1 MLSSLPLVLWI
12 VIFSL
17 IGSVGSLIGGIILIL
32 KEGWIQR
39 IMFCLISF
47 ATGTL
52 LGAVF
57 LGMLPKAMTKAEPST
72 VLGYVL
78 IGIVLFFVL
87 EKLLIW
93 YHCHNEKCEI
103 HSAAP
108 YLILFGDAF
117 HNFMDGVVI
126 AAGFL
131 ISIPFGIATSLAV
144 VAHEVPQEIGDFA
157 ILLHGGM
164 SKKKA
169 FVYNFL
175 SALPTIPGALIA
187 YGFSYYVDK
196 VTHFI
201 LALAASS
208 FLYIAIADLIPEIHH
223 KTPPGRGFYQIIL
236 MGIGIGVI
244 AFFRMM
250 H

>member
-1 MLSSLPLVLWI
+1 MLLVWI
-12 VIFSL
+12 ILFSL
-17 IGSVGSLIGGIILIL
+17 IGSIGSLIGSAILL
-32 KEGWIQR
+32 LWEKWTQR
-39 IMFCLISF
+39 VMFCLISF
-47 ATGTL
+47 AAGTL
-52 LGAVF
+52 LGAAF
-57 LGMLPKAMTKAEPST
+57 LGMLPKAMTKTKPST
-72 VLGYVL
+72 VLIFVL

-87 EKLLIW
+87 EKFLIW
-93 YHCHNEKCEI
+93 YHCHDEKCEV

-126 AAGFL
+126 TAGFL
-131 ISIPFGIATSLAV
+131 ISVPFGVATSLAV

-164 SKKKA
+164 GKMKA
-169 FVYNFL
+169 FTYNFL
-175 SALPTIPGALIA
+175 SAGATVPGALTA
-187 YGFSYYVDK
+187 YALSWHMEK
-196 VTHFI
+196 ITPII

-208 FLYIAIADLIPEIHH
+208 FLYIAIADLIPEIHRR
-223 KTPPGRGFYQIIL
+223 TPPGRGLYQVIF

>member
-1 MLSSLPLVLWI
+1 MLLIWI
-12 VIFSL
+12 ILFSL

-32 KEGWIQR
+32 KEGWTQR

-57 LGMLPKAMTKAEPST
+57 LGMLPKAMTKAPPST
-72 VLGYVL
+72 ILSYVL
-78 IGIVLFFVL
+78 VGIILFFVL

-93 YHCHNEKCEI
+93 YHCHDEKCEI

-108 YLILFGDAF
+108 YLVLFGDAF

-126 AAGFL
+126 TAGFL
-131 ISIPFGIATSLAV
+131 VSVPFGIATSLAV

-157 ILLHGGM
+157 VLLHGGM
-164 SKKKA
+164 GKRKA
-169 FVYNFL
+169 FTYNFL
-175 SALPTIPGALIA
+175 SAVATIPGALIA
-187 YGFSYYVDK
+187 YGLS
-196 VTHFI
+196 HFVERITPII

-208 FLYIAIADLIPEIHH
+208 FLYIAIADLIPEIH
-223 KTPPGRGFYQIIL
+223 KNTPPGRGFYQVIL
-236 MGIGIGVI
+236 MGIGVGMI
-244 AFFRMM
+244 ALFRMM

>member
-1 MLSSLPLVLWI
+1 
-12 VIFSL
+12 
-17 IGSVGSLIGGIILIL
+17 
-32 KEGWIQR
+32 
-39 IMFCLISF
+39 MFCLISF

-57 LGMLPKAMTKAEPST
+57 LGMLPKAMAIAEPSR

-78 IGIVLFFVL
+78 VGIMLFFVL

-93 YHCHNEKCEI
+93 YHCHDEKCEI

-117 HNFMDGVVI
+117 HNFLDGVVI
-126 AAGFL
+126 TVGFL

-169 FVYNFL
+169 FLYNFL
-175 SALPTIPGALIA
+175 SAVTTIPGALIA
-187 YGFSYYVDK
+187 YSFSYRVDK
-196 VTHFI
+196 VKPII

-223 KTPPGRGFYQIIL
+223 KTPPGRGFYQIFL

-244 AFFRMM
+244 AFFGMM

>member
-1 MLSSLPLVLWI
+1 MLLIWI
-12 VIFSL
+12 LIFSL
-17 IGSVGSLIGGIILIL
+17 VGSVGSLIGGILLIL
-32 KEGWIQR
+32 RENWSQK
-39 IMFCLISF
+39 IMFWLISF

-57 LGMLPKAMTKAEPST
+57 LGMLPKAMTKAEPSK
-72 VLGYVL
+72 VLVYVL
-78 IGIVLFFVL
+78 VGIVLFFVL

-93 YHCHNEKCEI
+93 YHCHDEKCEI

-126 AAGFL
+126 TAGFL

-164 SKKKA
+164 GKWKA
-169 FVYNFL
+169 FTYNFL
-175 SALPTIPGALIA
+175 SATATIPGALIA

-196 VTHFI
+196 ITPAI

-223 KTPPGRGFYQIIL
+223 KTPPGRGFYQIIFI
-236 MGIGIGVI
+236 GVGIGVI
-244 AFFRMM
+244 AVFRMM
-250 H
+250 Y

>member
-17 IGSVGSLIGGIILIL
+17 IGSVNSLIGGIILIL
-32 KEGWIQR
+32 KEGRTQR

-117 HNFMDGVVI
+117 HNFLDGVVI

-169 FVYNFL
+169 FVLTFYRHCQRFL
-175 SALPTIPGALIA
+175 VP
-187 YGFSYYVDK
+187 
-196 VTHFI
+196 
-201 LALAASS
+201 
-208 FLYIAIADLIPEIHH
+208 
-223 KTPPGRGFYQIIL
+223 
-236 MGIGIGVI
+236 
-244 AFFRMM
+244 
-250 H
+250 

>member
-1 MLSSLPLVLWI
+1 
-12 VIFSL
+12 
-17 IGSVGSLIGGIILIL
+17 
-32 KEGWIQR
+32 
-39 IMFCLISF
+39 
-47 ATGTL
+47 
-52 LGAVF
+52 
-57 LGMLPKAMTKAEPST
+57 MTKAEPST

-78 IGIVLFFVL
+78 FGIILFFIL

-117 HNFMDGVVI
+117 HNFLDGVVI

-131 ISIPFGIATSLAV
+131 ISVPFGIATSLAV

-175 SALPTIPGALIA
+175 SALPTIPGALFA
-187 YGFSYYVDK
+187 YVFSYYVDK
-196 VTHFI
+196 VTPFI

-223 KTPPGRGFYQIIL
+223 KTPPGRGFYQIVL

-244 AFFRMM
+244 VLLRSM